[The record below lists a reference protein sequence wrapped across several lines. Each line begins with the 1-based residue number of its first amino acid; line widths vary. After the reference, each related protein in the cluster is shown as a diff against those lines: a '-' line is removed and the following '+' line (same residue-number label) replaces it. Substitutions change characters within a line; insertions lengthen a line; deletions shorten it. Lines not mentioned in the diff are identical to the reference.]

1 MNLLKGAK
9 GVGAFKKI
17 NVLTDGNDATH
28 HLFSMKGNDNAVEMD
43 LKEAKTFNVLLL
55 QENIRVGQ
63 RVEKFILEYWDNN
76 QWKKASEG
84 TTIGYKRL
92 LEFPSITASKV
103 RLRIIS
109 SRLQPTLAEMGLYFD
124 KSDKK

>member
-1 MNLLKGAK
+1 MNICY
-9 GVGAFKKI
+9 F
-17 NVLTDGNDATH
+17 VLDG
-28 HLFSMKGNDNAVEMD
+28 
-43 LKEAKTFNVLLL
+43 LLL
-55 QENIRVGQ
+55 TTEKGEYKFASFMDEQKMCRLY
-63 RVEKFILEYWDNN
+63 EKFILEYWDNN